1 MLVHY
6 LLLYAGVNLLYLLIC
21 GIKGQQEDFYDWS
34 VMING
39 LTSLLLILPV
49 ALWLYRRDWRFRP
62 SWMRPQRLRGRD
74 GIWCFLWG
82 GAMAIVLNVAFSL
95 LQIFQRFPS
104 YGEQTQKMTE
114 NTSILWMILWTAV
127 TAPLVEELICRG
139 LIYRRLR
146 DYTGIWPSVV
156 ISGLMFGLYHGNV
169 VQAIYASILGCLMA
183 ILVEISGSLWAS
195 ILFHMGANLISVL
208 FSEYAVTLLQWHD
221 GIILTAAMG
230 LLFLV
235 FWGGNFY
242 FRKEWKKR
250 VRKTAY

>member
-49 ALWLYRRDWRFRP
+49 ALW
-62 SWMRPQRLRGRD
+62 
-74 GIWCFLWG
+74 
-82 GAMAIVLNVAFSL
+82 LNVAFSL

-235 FWGGNFY
+235 FWGGIFY